1 MGKLTFTPNVDTD
14 VTGKATASS
23 SQERA
28 LNGQGITYTPGC
40 GYYVPLQWLHTVASQ
55 VEGFSDS
62 KRVFAAEVKIEGN
75 KLVPTG
81 ITTAIKASSI
91 MQTYLAMH
99 VEGEDAPQIACERNE
114 AGLMRP
120 KQGEAGYN
128 ACTTGPKCIQV
139 NKDTKEMKVTAPIIY
154 WFEGSGKV
162 YTPTF
167 EEVENGYDMLVDD
180 DDNLQL
186 STPTVNFWRTQP
198 ASNFKLELGLRDIVP
213 EDTPFLDE
221 LVIE

>member
-1 MGKLTFTPNVDTD
+1 
-14 VTGKATASS
+14 
-23 SQERA
+23 
-28 LNGQGITYTPGC
+28 
-40 GYYVPLQWLHTVASQ
+40 
-55 VEGFSDS
+55 
-62 KRVFAAEVKIEGN
+62 
-75 KLVPTG
+75 
-81 ITTAIKASSI
+81 
-91 MQTYLAMH
+91 
-99 VEGEDAPQIACERNE
+99 
-114 AGLMRP
+114 
-120 KQGEAGYN
+120 
-128 ACTTGPKCIQV
+128 
-139 NKDTKEMKVTAPIIY
+139 MKVTAPIIY

-167 EEVENGYDMLVDD
+167 EETENGYDMLVDD